1 MAEIT
6 KELGRIPVTRG
17 EYEDSITYYKDNI
30 VQYKRGS
37 YQVASESPIVG
48 VPPTNDKNIV
58 NPGWTLFAGTLDAQ
72 DVVNQIKEQEAK
84 SIQAVAD
91 REAEIL
97 TKSDAA
103 KVSFDNTGTSLS
115 GTNVQDALKET
126 DGKINQL
133 KNAGYLYAGIATPT
147 TNPGTP
153 EGPAF
158 YIATQAGSYSNFSN
172 IEVLKGETVILKWN
186 NGTWVKSAFKP
197 MTDFDSVFDASGKS
211 LTNKLD
217 TLGSN
222 ISELEDELIDINFS
236 KHIYNGQDFS
246 SSRKLSF
253 DSDKLYNAIN
263 NNNYTGIVKEV
274 HKGDVVY
281 VTANG
286 GTYVGNYFCTF
297 VATDKSM
304 NIIYRH
310 DVGPVE
316 NQEYVITEDGFIA
329 VSNLVIQGKEP
340 QLVIYTK
347 RDLNV
352 IKRQN
357 YNLFDNSSGE
367 NEDGYIYLNNVKT
380 ASDSYFTTHWF
391 NAVGKI
397 KIEGISQQTRLYFLV
412 DGVREEK
419 LLAPTDNVLEYEI
432 EEQYIGKQVSF
443 YAIKSEKLTLVVTD
457 NSQSG
462 RHLESDILIDESQI
476 VNRGVSPT
484 PTPTPTET
492 KSIIESTIYEDYS
505 RERGLINQSGV
516 LVDNPAAAT
525 TEKIFVNEGDFIQFA
540 LYHIQAYPIISAYDS
555 SNNFISEKSL
565 FVSGYSSGT
574 RGVMVGT
581 YIVPIDVSYI
591 RISTYWAWSGT
602 YRLPEYLRFC
612 VCKHIDV
619 PVYSH
624 NEGVQLNGKK
634 WVAFGTSITDDIF
647 ENSVEAPNVTG
658 KYFKHLVHKS
668 GMIATNFGLAGSSIV
683 GKMLN
688 MIKGNPSDELVG
700 KYYENIVPDA
710 DIITIEGFVNDY
722 AENKPIGEITDTGD
736 TTVCGC
742 LYQAISH
749 LRNISNATIV
759 IITDSSGKSDASD
772 FSINR
777 LNGNGLT
784 QSQFN
789 DGIIKMAKHLGC
801 YVIDAG
807 SESGICS
814 LNPQY
819 IVDNIHHTELGGK
832 QFANAIWARLKDVQL
847 MEK

>member
-253 DSDKLYNAIN
+253 DSDKLYNALD

-357 YNLFDNSSGE
+357 YNLFDNSSG
-367 NEDGYIYLNNVKT
+367 
-380 ASDSYFTTHWF
+380 
-391 NAVGKI
+391 
-397 KIEGISQQTRLYFLV
+397 
-412 DGVREEK
+412 
-419 LLAPTDNVLEYEI
+419 
-432 EEQYIGKQVSF
+432 
-443 YAIKSEKLTLVVTD
+443 
-457 NSQSG
+457 
-462 RHLESDILIDESQI
+462 
-476 VNRGVSPT
+476 
-484 PTPTPTET
+484 
-492 KSIIESTIYEDYS
+492 
-505 RERGLINQSGV
+505 
-516 LVDNPAAAT
+516 
-525 TEKIFVNEGDFIQFA
+525 
-540 LYHIQAYPIISAYDS
+540 
-555 SNNFISEKSL
+555 
-565 FVSGYSSGT
+565 
-574 RGVMVGT
+574 
-581 YIVPIDVSYI
+581 
-591 RISTYWAWSGT
+591 
-602 YRLPEYLRFC
+602 
-612 VCKHIDV
+612 
-619 PVYSH
+619 
-624 NEGVQLNGKK
+624 
-634 WVAFGTSITDDIF
+634 
-647 ENSVEAPNVTG
+647 
-658 KYFKHLVHKS
+658 
-668 GMIATNFGLAGSSIV
+668 
-683 GKMLN
+683 
-688 MIKGNPSDELVG
+688 
-700 KYYENIVPDA
+700 
-710 DIITIEGFVNDY
+710 
-722 AENKPIGEITDTGD
+722 
-736 TTVCGC
+736 
-742 LYQAISH
+742 
-749 LRNISNATIV
+749 
-759 IITDSSGKSDASD
+759 
-772 FSINR
+772 
-777 LNGNGLT
+777 
-784 QSQFN
+784 
-789 DGIIKMAKHLGC
+789 
-801 YVIDAG
+801 
-807 SESGICS
+807 
-814 LNPQY
+814 
-819 IVDNIHHTELGGK
+819 
-832 QFANAIWARLKDVQL
+832 
-847 MEK
+847 